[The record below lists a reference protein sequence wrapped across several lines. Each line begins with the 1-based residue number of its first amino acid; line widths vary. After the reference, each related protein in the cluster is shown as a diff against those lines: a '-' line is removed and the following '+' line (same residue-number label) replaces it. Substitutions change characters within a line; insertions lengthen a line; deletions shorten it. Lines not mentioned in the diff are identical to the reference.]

1 MDYTIP
7 EDWLEFCDVPNWTRG
22 SDYYPYKSDR
32 IVEIVPLS
40 DIEPPQR
47 DTDTAPFKKYKMCP
61 VLFAFQSPECELPPV
76 LVKPLITNV
85 SFRYRLVNGFH
96 RFYASVH
103 VGYTHIPVE
112 VWPPVQSNI

>member
-22 SDYYPYKSDR
+22 SDYYPYKSHR

-47 DTDTAPFKKYKMCP
+47 DTDIAPFKKYKMCP

-76 LVKPLITNV
+76 LVKPLTTNV

-112 VWPPVQSNI
+112 VWPPVHSNV